1 MEWLQKLGIRQLS
14 DWMEGCRKKTTVNLA
29 SNLELLA
36 SGLYAAQWMS
46 CLCTT
51 LTTLW
56 AVVQIRCAKWPDK
69 RWQTFQ
75 NFSSSKITD
84 CHGKLISNLTTA
96 RKIRYDSNS
105 FLLVQ
110 SLFECDIQNGTIN
123 CYFSHLIEQKYLDV
137 ININFMIV
145 GHTHAPIDQIF
156 SPFTK
161 IKRKASFIGTPA
173 ALFYYIRTHGQGS
186 RSYKKPVVYR
196 QLDV

>member
-1 MEWLQKLGIRQLS
+1 MLS
-14 DWMEGCRKKTTVNLA
+14 
-29 SNLELLA
+29 
-36 SGLYAAQWMS
+36 
-46 CLCTT
+46 
-51 LTTLW
+51 
-56 AVVQIRCAKWPDK
+56 P
-69 RWQTFQ
+69 
-75 NFSSSKITD
+75 
-84 CHGKLISNLTTA
+84 ISHW
-96 RKIRYDSNS
+96 
-105 FLLVQ
+105 
-110 SLFECDIQNGTIN
+110 FEYDIQNGTIN